1 MFSDF
6 HFLNPWWLLA
16 LLPLALLLW
25 LGASSQGNGSA
36 WRRVID
42 ERLLPVLTVAPA
54 ELNRLAAR
62 LPLLL
67 LGLGWLIAV
76 LALANPTFERK
87 PVPTYSGGV
96 DRVVVLD
103 LSRSMLAADLTPTR
117 LARARYKVAD
127 ILARVKDGRVGLI
140 AFAGDAFTVSPLTQD
155 AATITAMLEAL
166 QPEIMPVAGSRPDL
180 ALARADAL
188 LAQAGAQGGEVVL
201 ISDDAGDAR
210 ARAAAEALKAKGY
223 RLAVIGVGT
232 EEGAPVPGVR
242 RADGPVM
249 AKLDTTAL
257 RALARAGGGAY
268 TPLTSDDR
276 DLATVLR
283 SDAAGRVLPAE
294 LTENQAQA
302 WYPIGPWI
310 ALALLPLAALAFR
323 RGWLLTPLPFAL
335 APLMTMGMT
344 LGLTLAPAPAPALGW
359 DDLWWRSDQQ
369 AAQAM
374 AEQDHARAREL
385 ARDPQRRGAAAY
397 RAGDYQAA
405 AQDFAAGDTATDHY
419 NRGNALARAGALED
433 ALKAYE
439 EALEREPDQEDARYN
454 RDRVKALLEQ
464 QQQQQQDQQQGQQDE
479 DSGDQNDGQEQQ
491 SGQGQD
497 QDQNQSQNQEGS
509 DQNQSDQSQS
519 DQSQSGQAGSDQSQA
534 GDQPEQ
540 NDTQERQSADQ
551 GDQQEEQNP
560 VGAGQQSSDGDQP
573 EQSDAP
579 PSRQSGGGADQDQSA
594 GEDEIASARDREA
607 EEQAAEDYRAA
618 AEAAQASGSDEDD
631 ANEQAA
637 AGQSADLSP
646 EEQEARDAADQW
658 LRRIPDDP
666 AGLLRRKFL
675 YQYSQ
680 RAGPEQGVA
689 AGEPW

>member
-16 LLPLALLLW
+16 LMPLALLLW
-25 LGASSQGNGSA
+25 LSASGQGASSA

-42 ERLLPVLTVAPA
+42 ERLLPVLTIEPA
-54 ELNRLAAR
+54 ELNRFAAR
-62 LPLLL
+62 LPLML
-67 LGLGWLIAV
+67 LGLGWLIAT

-87 PVPTYSGGV
+87 PVPTYSGGA

-103 LSRSMLAADLTPTR
+103 LSRSMLAADLTPNR

-180 ALARADAL
+180 ALERAGAL
-188 LAQAGAQGGEVVL
+188 LEQAGAQGGEVVL
-201 ISDDAGDAR
+201 ISDDAGDSR
-210 ARAAAEALKAKGY
+210 ARAAAEALAAKGY

-242 RADGPVM
+242 RAEGPVM
-249 AKLDTTAL
+249 AKLDTDAL
-257 RALARAGGGAY
+257 RALARAGNGAY

-283 SDAAGRVLPAE
+283 SSTAGRALPAV

-302 WYPIGPWI
+302 WYPLGPWI
-310 ALALLPLAALAFR
+310 VLALLPLAALAFR
-323 RGWLLTPLPFAL
+323 RSWLLVTLPFV
-335 APLMTMGMT
+335 
-344 LGLTLAPAPAPALGW
+344 LGPMLTLAPAPAQALGW

-374 AEQDHARAREL
+374 AEQDHQRAREL
-385 ARDPQRRGAAAY
+385 ARDPQRRGTAAY
-397 RAGDYQAA
+397 RAGDYQSAA
-405 AQDFAAGDTATDHY
+405 EDFAAGETATDHY

-433 ALKAYE
+433 ALAAYE
-439 EALEREPDQEDARYN
+439 EALTQDPAQEDARYN
-454 RDRVKALLEQ
+454 RDQVKAALEQ
-464 QQQQQQDQQQGQQDE
+464 QQQQEQQSG
-479 DSGDQNDGQEQQ
+479 DSGDQNEEQDQESGQDQGQNQDQGESGQNESEQNQ
-491 SGQGQD
+491 SGQSD
-497 QDQNQSQNQEGS
+497 S
-509 DQNQSDQSQS
+509 DQPQGDDQQDGSEQE
-519 DQSQSGQAGSDQSQA
+519 QSGGPD
-534 GDQPEQ
+534 
-540 NDTQERQSADQ
+540 
-551 GDQQEEQNP
+551 DQQEEQNKAN
-560 VGAGQQSSDGDQP
+560 AGQEPSDGDTN
-573 EQSDAP
+573 EQSDAQQP
-579 PSRQSGGGADQDQSA
+579 QQQQSGADQDQPA
-594 GEDEIASARDREA
+594 GEDEIESGRDQQA
-607 EEQAAEDYRAA
+607 EQQAAEDYRAA
-618 AEAAQASGSDEDD
+618 AEAAQSADAETGDE
-631 ANEQAA
+631 NEQAAA
-637 AGQSADLSP
+637 AGQSADQSP
-646 EEQEARDAADQW
+646 EEQEARAAADQW